1 MLENPQHARLM
12 LVVVLKVGQKI
23 FHIASSFEKYQTWH
37 GAGGSSSW
45 INHKDE
51 CGYSEQSATKLFNK
65 LVAPWLA
72 WEA

>member
-1 MLENPQHARLM
+1 MSM
-12 LVVVLKVGQKI
+12 LVIVLKVEPCMQKI
-23 FHIASSFEKYQTWH
+23 FHIASFGKYQTWH

-45 INHKDE
+45 IDHKAE
-51 CGYSEQSATKLFNK
+51 CGYSTQSATKLFNK